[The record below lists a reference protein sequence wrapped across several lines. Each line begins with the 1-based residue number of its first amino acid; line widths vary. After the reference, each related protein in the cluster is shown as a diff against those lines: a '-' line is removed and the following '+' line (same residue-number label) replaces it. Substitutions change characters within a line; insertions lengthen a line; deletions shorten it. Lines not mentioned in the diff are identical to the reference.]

1 MQDSQRPDNHENSQV
16 DGDMENSQ
24 RPDDH
29 ENSQED
35 GDREDSQRPD
45 DHENTQ
51 VDEDMEIRPLG
62 EQRPQRR
69 GVEINN
75 HRYVPPNRQ
84 LNDEENNEAPND
96 PRRNRLSIPLA
107 VMAEES
113 LQLQRKQNA
122 LLGELVHL
130 FRNFRNEH

>member
-1 MQDSQRPDNHENSQV
+1 MPFVFPNFKFHSFLLPSRQASALDRQDINSMN
-16 DGDMENSQ
+16 DSQ

-29 ENSQED
+29 ENSQ
-35 GDREDSQRPD
+35 
-45 DHENTQ
+45 
-51 VDEDMEIRPLG
+51 VDLDMEIRPLG

-75 HRYVPPNRQ
+75 HRYVQPNRQ
-84 LNDEENNEAPND
+84 FNDEENNEARNE
-96 PRRNRLSIPLA
+96 PRRNRLSVPLA
-107 VMAEES
+107 VMAVES
-113 LQLQRKQNA
+113 LELQRKQNA